1 MIKLISETIDKFF
14 NDLKAESI
22 KVDEDFD
29 NEFGMQFELGIRL
42 RNALAQNG
50 FAAQGY
56 KVYFEKNI
64 KNICRKNKCTYNN
77 HTLKKEID
85 LLIAK
90 TSLGQLEDLYAIEL
104 KFPRNGQYP
113 KQMYEFVKDLAFI
126 AQLKEPQLKEQYN
139 FKGCWSIVLVDDD
152 KFYKSPKPGTIKG
165 IYAHFRTFDNNGN
178 IIKPQQIENRIDNPI
193 KYDPAKKNCLP
204 FIDIPAGYEQTVQWK
219 SINQI
224 NKKDL
229 YYYIVQV

>member
-1 MIKLISETIDKFF
+1 MIKLISETIEKFF
-14 NDLKAESI
+14 KDLKDESI
-22 KVDEDFD
+22 NIDEDFD

-64 KNICRKNKCTYNN
+64 KNICCKKSRKYKND
-77 HTLKKEID
+77 TLKKEID
-85 LLIAK
+85 LLVAK
-90 TSLGQLEDLYAIEL
+90 TSSGQLEDLYAIEL

-126 AQLKEPQLKEQYN
+126 AQLKKQYN

-165 IYAHFRTFDNNGN
+165 IYAYFRTFDNNGN
-178 IIKPQQIENRIDNPI
+178 IIKSQQQIKNKIDNPI
-193 KYDPAKKNCLP
+193 KYDPAKKNGLA

-229 YYYIVQV
+229 FYYIVQV